1 MKKEFLDNQKAF
13 DRAEKIEITK
23 KLTANMGRV
32 KKSIHRLEQSNK
44 SFLKQISTIRK
55 DRKTS
60 SKISNENF
68 RAITSMQGRSSFPTR
83 AEIEG
88 QDVIDDR

>member
-32 KKSIHRLEQSNK
+32 KKSIHRLE
-44 SFLKQISTIRK
+44 
-55 DRKTS
+55 
-60 SKISNENF
+60 
-68 RAITSMQGRSSFPTR
+68 
-83 AEIEG
+83 
-88 QDVIDDR
+88 